1 MRPLKNNEPTSES
14 TASYQAIA
22 HYFPNVMIAM
32 VSSDQR
38 ILFME
43 GDEMQ
48 KLGLRRERIEG
59 KTISE
64 IGYFSTQWK
73 NRMLEYTRKT
83 LTGSSFSYEIRHKGR
98 VFRVNTVPLR
108 DEQELSS
115 PAPPLKNSNPR
126 PLPSRVLFVYTNI
139 TEQKR
144 TEIEILNALK
154 KERELGELKSRFVS
168 MASHEFRTPL
178 STILSSANLIARQNE
193 PEQEDKRLK
202 NVERIRSSV
211 RNLVGIL
218 DEFLSL
224 GRLEEGKVSANPEV
238 FDLVDF
244 MDAIVQEL
252 QHAHKPGQ
260 QVHITS
266 PQPTIQVYV
275 DKQFA
280 RNIFLNLLSNALKY
294 SPEGKPVDIVVGNHP
309 PTFSVKIIDRGVGIP
324 TDEHKHLF
332 DLFFRARNATNIQ
345 GTGLGLPI
353 VKKYI
358 DLMQGD
364 IAVESEL
371 EKGTTITVTL
381 PLKQAKFESV

>member
-1 MRPLKNNEPTSES
+1 MKTTKNQQPTSEH

-22 HYFPNVMIAM
+22 HYFPNVMIAV
-32 VSSDQR
+32 VSADHR

-48 KLGLRRERIEG
+48 KLGLKRERIEG
-59 KTISE
+59 KTIGE
-64 IGYFSTQWK
+64 IGYFSSQWK
-73 NRMLEYTRKT
+73 NQMLEYTQKT
-83 LTGSSFSYEIRHKGR
+83 LQGDNFSYEIRHKNR
-98 VFRVNTVPLR
+98 VYRVNTVPLR
-108 DEQELSS
+108 DEPE
-115 PAPPLKNSNPR
+115 PALDTPPTITDVQQKVSL
-126 PLPSRVLFVYTNI
+126 RVLFVYTNI

-144 TEIEILNALK
+144 TEVEMLNALK

-193 PEQEDKRLK
+193 PGQEEKRLK

-211 RNLVGIL
+211 RNLVDIL
-218 DEFLSL
+218 NEFLSL

-238 FDLVDF
+238 FDLVEF
-244 MDAIVQEL
+244 MDEIVQEL

-260 QVHITS
+260 QVHINS
-266 PQPTIQVYV
+266 PQSAIEVQV

-294 SPEGKPVDIVVGNHP
+294 SPEGKPVEIVIDHHP
-309 PTFSVKIIDRGVGIP
+309 PTFSVKIADRGVGIP
-324 TDEHKHLF
+324 EDEHKHLF

-364 IAVESEL
+364 IAVESQL
-371 EKGTTITVTL
+371 EKGTTFTITL
-381 PLKQAKFESV
+381 PLKQAKLEAV

>member
-1 MRPLKNNEPTSES
+1 MKTIKHQPPTSEH

-22 HYFPNVMIAM
+22 HYFPNVMIAV
-32 VSSDQR
+32 VSADHR

-48 KLGLRRERIEG
+48 KLGLKREQIEG
-59 KTISE
+59 KTIGE
-64 IGYFSTQWK
+64 LGYFSTQWK
-73 NRMLEYTRKT
+73 NQMLEYTRKT
-83 LTGSSFSYEIRHKGR
+83 LAGDSFSYEILHKSR
-98 VFRVNTVPLR
+98 VYRGNSVPLR
-108 DEQELSS
+108 DESGSS
-115 PAPPLKNSNPR
+115 PDPSTLKDDQQKNPF
-126 PLPSRVLFVYTNI
+126 RVLFVYTNI

-144 TEIEILNALK
+144 TEVEMLNALK

-168 MASHEFRTPL
+168 MASLEFRTPL

-193 PEQEDKRLK
+193 PGQEEKRLK

-211 RNLVGIL
+211 RNLVDIL
-218 DEFLSL
+218 NEFLSL

-238 FDLVDF
+238 FDLVGF
-244 MDAIVQEL
+244 MNEIVQEL

-260 QVHITS
+260 QVHINS
-266 PQPTIQVYV
+266 PQSAIEVQV

-294 SPEGKPVDIVVGNHP
+294 SPEGKPVDIVIDHHP
-309 PTFSVKIIDRGVGIP
+309 PTFSVQIADRGVGIP
-324 TDEHKHLF
+324 EDEHKHLF

-364 IAVESEL
+364 IAVESQL
-371 EKGTTITVTL
+371 EKGTTFTITL
-381 PLKQAKFESV
+381 PLAQAKIEAV

>member
-1 MRPLKNNEPTSES
+1 MNDMKTIKNQQQTSEH

-22 HYFPNVMIAM
+22 HYFPNVMIAV
-32 VSSDQR
+32 VSADHR

-59 KTISE
+59 KTIGE
-64 IGYFSTQWK
+64 IGYFSSQWK
-73 NRMLEYTRKT
+73 NQMLEYTRKT
-83 LTGSSFSYEIRHKGR
+83 LAGDSFSYEIRHKHR
-98 VFRVNTVPLR
+98 VYRVNTVPLR
-108 DEQELSS
+108 DEPERTEGIQQKN
-115 PAPPLKNSNPR
+115 PL
-126 PLPSRVLFVYTNI
+126 RVLFVYTNI

-144 TEIEILNALK
+144 TEVEMLNALK

-193 PEQEDKRLK
+193 PGQEEKRLK

-211 RNLVGIL
+211 RNLVDIL
-218 DEFLSL
+218 NEFLSL

-238 FDLVDF
+238 FDLVGF
-244 MDAIVQEL
+244 MNEIVQEL

-260 QVHITS
+260 RVHITS
-266 PQPTIQVYV
+266 PQSAIQVQV

-294 SPEGKPVDIVVGNHP
+294 SPKGKPVDIVIDYHP
-309 PTFSVKIIDRGVGIP
+309 PTFSVKIADRGVGIP
-324 TDEHKHLF
+324 EDEHKHLF

-364 IAVESEL
+364 IAVESQL
-371 EKGTTITVTL
+371 EKGTTFTITL
-381 PLKQAKFESV
+381 PLEQAKLEAV